1 MAKVSTSAQTAINT
15 LMGHLVG
22 FEEALTALLPKDG
35 TSRNCRAS
43 AGDPRLVQELLPSG
57 PQCTTACN
65 LKTTNWVRSAK
76 MHFRPVKLELGGYR

>member
-1 MAKVSTSAQTAINT
+1 
-15 LMGHLVG
+15 MGHLVG